1 MNHVRKVFSWHE
13 RVALPFRTN
22 SNSIQLFT
30 WKPNEL
36 QVIQFSCFKCDE
48 MCWDVVWVA
57 LRLMIDRLY
66 SSVGWNED
74 DYDWIPSSIS
84 FSSWDL
90 NWNRSHRREQGVSSA
105 ANTIEGTWTI
115 GCWRMA
121 EEVTMSA
128 KTMPFRW
135 WWDSSNG
142 DGVKGNSPICRRLEW
157 NAGEHKRFKKKN
169 RRKLEIKQ
177 EANSF
182 PYFHTPIDGL
192 NKLKFI
198 SFFLFIIMS
207 TSTESSISSE
217 RQKQR
222 RRNYKFLDIGWP
234 EIDEMSAYNGWGEAE
249 WYIRRWQVPERLS
262 ARERELVGDTERH
275 DIRR

>member
-1 MNHVRKVFSWHE
+1 MRWNVLSRGLGCAAADDRLSLLVRRLKW
-13 RVALPFRTN
+13 R
-22 SNSIQLFT
+22 
-30 WKPNEL
+30 W
-36 QVIQFSCFKCDE
+36 
-48 MCWDVVWVA
+48 
-57 LRLMIDRLY
+57 LRLNPQLNLILVLRPELKQKPPSRAGGLISGEY
-66 SSVGWNED
+66 NRRYLD
-74 DYDWIPSSIS
+74 DW
-84 FSSWDL
+84 L
-90 NWNRSHRREQGVSSA
+90 LANGRRSHNVCQNNAVSVMMRQQQWRRC
-105 ANTIEGTWTI
+105 EGEFSHLQKI
-115 GCWRMA
+115 RM
-121 EEVTMSA
+121 
-128 KTMPFRW
+128 K
-135 WWDSSNG
+135 
-142 DGVKGNSPICRRLEW
+142 CRRTQKVQE
-157 NAGEHKRFKKKN
+157 KFKKKN

-207 TSTESSISSE
+207 TSTESSSSSE